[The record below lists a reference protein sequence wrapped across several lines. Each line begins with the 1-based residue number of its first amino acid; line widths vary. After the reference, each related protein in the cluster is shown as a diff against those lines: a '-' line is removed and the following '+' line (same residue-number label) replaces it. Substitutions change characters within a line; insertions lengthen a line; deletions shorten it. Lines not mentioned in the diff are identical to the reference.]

1 MRPVIKTKQDNA
13 MTNSIG
19 AIYAKN
25 ETELLWPTDQLSVTR
40 DKNQIGQWRDWM
52 NMCGLRQKLNCHYQS
67 NQVSSLSKTRQA
79 NNVINL

>member
-40 DKNQIGQWRDWM
+40 DKNQIGQWQVWFTPKI
-52 NMCGLRQKLNCHYQS
+52 KLS
-67 NQVSSLSKTRQA
+67 WSIESSVVFEK
-79 NNVINL
+79 N